1 MEAKKIYKKLEEDFI
16 YSSLSDDWFTDMGP
30 VADFLSDNFKR
41 RSMGLVCDNAQEI
54 EKVYTAVFPSDKIMR
69 AVLDKGDR
77 DVLLFVHH
85 PQIWDIRKAPNV
97 FQQMNKMLLQ
107 QFKERRISIYNL
119 HTPLDNFGE
128 YSTSA
133 TLAGALNVE
142 IEKKFAPYNGGLC
155 GVFGRV
161 KISTTQ
167 GLKERI
173 ESAVGHKASLYQY
186 GDEKIR
192 NGMVAVVAGG
202 GNSVDILKEVA
213 KEGINVFITGIT
225 AENDHSIDSHNFAKN
240 NKINIL
246 GGTHYST
253 EKFSCIA
260 MCEYFKKIGLYSE
273 FISDKPVLEDL

>member
-1 MEAKKIYKKLEEDFI
+1 M
-16 YSSLSDDWFTDMGP
+16 
-30 VADFLSDNFKR
+30 
-41 RSMGLVCDNAQEI
+41 
-54 EKVYTAVFPSDKIMR
+54 
-69 AVLDKGDR
+69 
-77 DVLLFVHH
+77 
-85 PQIWDIRKAPNV
+85 
-97 FQQMNKMLLQ
+97 
-107 QFKERRISIYNL
+107 
-119 HTPLDNFGE
+119 
-128 YSTSA
+128 
-133 TLAGALNVE
+133 
-142 IEKKFAPYNGGLC
+142 
-155 GVFGRV
+155 

-202 GNSVDILKEVA
+202 GNSVDILEEVA

-225 AENDHSIDSHNFAKN
+225 AKNDHSIDSHNFAKN